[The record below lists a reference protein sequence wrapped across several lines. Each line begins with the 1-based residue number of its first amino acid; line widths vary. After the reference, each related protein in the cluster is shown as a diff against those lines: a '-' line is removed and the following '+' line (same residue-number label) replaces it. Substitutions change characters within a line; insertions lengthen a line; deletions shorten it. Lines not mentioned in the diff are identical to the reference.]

1 MKNLLC
7 LIFLLSFAQV
17 FAQNKAI
24 RDLPILSGAYEEGLD
39 EDWLVKKVE
48 LEAGLFRNEQ
58 GDRLIISNGLL
69 SRSFYLGPNLATVSL
84 DLLSSD
90 QNLLRGIKAE
100 AEISI
105 NGKQYEVGGLKGQ
118 KNYAYLDEAWLP
130 ELEANP
136 EALEFIGF
144 SQRKAEAPFE
154 WKRVRHHDT
163 KLNWPPKGVQVQM
176 NYSLPD
182 ASGEAWS
189 LSVFYELYDGI
200 PLMAKWIQLRNES
213 SQSIR
218 LDSFSSEI
226 LAAVE
231 YASTVETREYDIPP
245 PNIHVETDYAFAS
258 MEARDANHHVVHWE
272 EDPDYSSQVS
282 YLRRTPCLLRM
293 KPEIGP
299 DLEIQAGESFT
310 SFRTFIL
317 PFDSYDRERNGLAQ
331 RRMYRTLAPWS
342 TENPLM
348 MHARFADWER
358 VKLAIDQAA
367 EAGFEMV
374 ILTFGSGFNIED
386 DSEEYVEKMKAYA
399 DYAKSKGVEIGGYSL
414 LASRRISPEIDVVMK
429 EGETATFGNSPCIG
443 SEWGESYFKKLY
455 NFYAKS
461 GFSLLEH
468 DGSYPGDYC
477 MSEDHPGHQGYGD
490 SRWKQYE
497 VIADFYQWCRANGI
511 YLNIP
516 DYYYLAG
523 GNKCAMGYREVNW
536 SLPRA
541 QQLIHTRQ
549 NIFDGTW
556 TKGVS
561 MGWMFVPLTEYHGGG
576 AAATIEP
583 LNEHIEHYK
592 TIILSNLSAGV
603 QACYRG
609 PRLFDTEETKNMV
622 VESVNWYKKHRE
634 ILEGD
639 LIHLRRAD
647 GRDLDY
653 WLMVKPG
660 AEEAAALVVFN
671 PTQKRIS
678 KKIEVPLYYSGLRDF
693 CKIYEEEKLLGGFEM
708 DGRSRLKLS
717 VELDAQSQQV
727 FFFK

>member
-1 MKNLLC
+1 MKKLLS
-7 LIFLLSFAQV
+7 LIFLLSLSSV
-17 FAQNKAI
+17 FAQDIAI
-24 RDLPILSGAYEEGLD
+24 MDLPVLSDVYAEGIE
-39 EDWLVKKVE
+39 EDWLVNKIE
-48 LEAGLFRNEQ
+48 LEAGLFRSES
-58 GDRLIISNGLL
+58 GDRLILSNGLL
-69 SRSFYLGPNLATVSL
+69 ARSFYLGPNLASIGL
-84 DLLSSD
+84 DLLSTD

-100 AEISI
+100 AEVSI
-105 NGKQYEVGGLKGQ
+105 DGKNYEVGGLKGQ

-136 EALEFIGF
+136 DALVFTGF
-144 SQRKAEAPFE
+144 SQRNAEAPFE
-154 WKRVRHHDT
+154 WKRVRHHD
-163 KLNWPPKGVQVQM
+163 KALNWPPKGIQVQM
-176 NYSLPD
+176 DYKLPE
-182 ASGEAWS
+182 SSQENWS
-189 LSVFYELYDGI
+189 LSIFYELYDGI
-200 PLMAKWIQLRNES
+200 PLLAKWIQLNNES
-213 SQSIR
+213 SASIR

-231 YASTVETREYDIPP
+231 YASTVETREFNIPP

-299 DLEIQAGESFT
+299 DLEIKAGESFT
-310 SFRTFIL
+310 SFRSFIL

-348 MHARFADWER
+348 MHARFADWEQ

-386 DSEEYVEKMKAYA
+386 DSEEYLEKMKGYA
-399 DYAKSKGVEIGGYSL
+399 DYAKRKGVEIGGYSL
-414 LASRRISPEIDVVMK
+414 LASRKISPETDVVMK
-429 EGETATFGNSPCIG
+429 EGEKATFGNSPCIG
-443 SEWGESYFKKLY
+443 SEWGEAYFQKLY
-455 NFYAKS
+455 NFYSKS

-497 VIADFYQWCRANGI
+497 VIAKFYQWCRAKGI

-583 LNEHIEHYK
+583 LNEHIDHYR
-592 TIILSNLSAGV
+592 TIMLSNLSAGV

-609 PRLFDTEETKNMV
+609 PRLFDSDETKSMV
-622 VESVNWYKKHRE
+622 VESVSWYKKHRE
-634 ILEGD
+634 VLEGD

-671 PTQKRIS
+671 PTNKEIA
-678 KKIEVPLYYSGLRDF
+678 KKIDIPLYYSGLRDF
-693 CKIYEEEKLLGGFEM
+693 CKIYQEEKLLGGFEL
-708 DGRSRLKLS
+708 DGLSRLKFP
-717 VELDAQSQQV
+717 VEVEAQSHQV
-727 FFFK
+727 YFFK

>member
-176 NYSLPD
+176 NYTLPE
-182 ASGEAWS
+182 ASGERWS

-386 DSEEYVEKMKAYA
+386 DSEEYVERMKAYA

-414 LASRRISPEIDVVMK
+414 LASRKISPEIDVVMK
-429 EGETATFGNSPCIG
+429 EGEKATFGNSPCIG

-693 CKIYEEEKLLGGFEM
+693 CKIYKEEKLLGGFEM